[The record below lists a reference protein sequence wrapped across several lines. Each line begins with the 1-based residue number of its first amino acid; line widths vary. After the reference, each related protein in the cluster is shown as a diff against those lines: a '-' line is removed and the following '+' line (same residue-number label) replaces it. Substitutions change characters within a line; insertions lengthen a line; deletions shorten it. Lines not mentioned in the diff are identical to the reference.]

1 MQTQIDQRA
10 AAGGSDLRLVIGAN
24 LFVLALIG
32 MCQAAYAVIY

>member
-1 MQTQIDQRA
+1 MQPEINQPPVRC
-10 AAGGSDLRLVIGAN
+10 GSDLRLIVGAN